1 MIYLHEDKLKV
12 NKRIIDFLNTKKA
25 YLNIVSIPYNSSVVF
40 LEALL
45 YLFNMNKKVLYI
57 TNENEKDIQ
66 IINILKANSQFKD
79 YACYRGSDNFGE
91 YSLVITNSYNSSYL
105 DRKFDVVI
113 YDDIR
118 SFPEYSSFEIL
129 DIMNNKVNKNGK
141 LIYYGIEPI
150 FKNKMELS
158 IPYRMNKVPM
168 LEPKVI
174 NTRIDI
180 LKDIPFVVFDYL
192 RWSIKE
198 QRKVIIYVHE
208 KKIMDSIYN
217 CLLKYK
223 DSLTKNIIYYSSN
236 EENIKLLENFM
247 KFESGIVVTD
257 DYKELGID
265 IKDCDI
271 MVFFADNIKFDYKKL
286 VFLAGKVGRCDYKI
300 RGEVVFLSRD
310 ESAAMDKAR
319 KIIRDFNK
327 EAWEFGLLKL

>member
-118 SFPEYSSFEIL
+118 SFPE
-129 DIMNNKVNKNGK
+129 
-141 LIYYGIEPI
+141 
-150 FKNKMELS
+150 
-158 IPYRMNKVPM
+158 
-168 LEPKVI
+168 
-174 NTRIDI
+174 
-180 LKDIPFVVFDYL
+180 
-192 RWSIKE
+192 
-198 QRKVIIYVHE
+198 
-208 KKIMDSIYN
+208 
-217 CLLKYK
+217 
-223 DSLTKNIIYYSSN
+223 
-236 EENIKLLENFM
+236 
-247 KFESGIVVTD
+247 
-257 DYKELGID
+257 
-265 IKDCDI
+265 
-271 MVFFADNIKFDYKKL
+271 
-286 VFLAGKVGRCDYKI
+286 
-300 RGEVVFLSRD
+300 
-310 ESAAMDKAR
+310 
-319 KIIRDFNK
+319 
-327 EAWEFGLLKL
+327 